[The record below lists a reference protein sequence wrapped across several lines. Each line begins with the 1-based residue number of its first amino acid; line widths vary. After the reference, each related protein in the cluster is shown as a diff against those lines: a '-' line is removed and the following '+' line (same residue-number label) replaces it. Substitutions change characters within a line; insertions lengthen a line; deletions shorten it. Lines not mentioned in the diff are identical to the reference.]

1 MKYLRCP
8 KCKILEEFFKCNIR
22 EKSTLAIYNELN
34 PRIRQ
39 SDGLHIYPMY
49 CFICKSV
56 TEWAM
61 DPLNSSTKAFKGVEY
76 FKTKKATNKDI
87 RNIIVILKN
96 SKGDPTKNRLNVVID
111 LSLLDSNDNLIISK
125 QFSESF
131 EYNIDDNKFNLKQYE
146 KNIKFN
152 LIEDITQQILVFLA
166 NV

>member
-1 MKYLRCP
+1 MK
-8 KCKILEEFFKCNIR
+8 KIFLILIILFLNGCGYTPLYSSKDSNYKVISLNKNVNNSLTNYIQNSIEVISNENA
-22 EKSTLAIYNELN
+22 EKSLNISFEYNE
-34 PRIRQ
+34 
-39 SDGLHIYPMY
+39 
-49 CFICKSV
+49 
-56 TEWAM
+56 
-61 DPLNSSTKAFKGVEY
+61 
-76 FKTKKATNKDI
+76 
-87 RNIIVILKN
+87 NISVILKN

-111 LSLLDSNDNLIISK
+111 LSLVDSNNNLITSK

>member
-1 MKYLRCP
+1 MK
-8 KCKILEEFFKCNIR
+8 KIFLISIILFLNGCGYTPLYSSKDSNYKVISLNKNVNNSLTNYVENSIQVISNENAKKSFNINFD
-22 EKSTLAIYNELN
+22 YNE
-34 PRIRQ
+34 
-39 SDGLHIYPMY
+39 
-49 CFICKSV
+49 
-56 TEWAM
+56 
-61 DPLNSSTKAFKGVEY
+61 
-76 FKTKKATNKDI
+76 
-87 RNIIVILKN
+87 NIIVILKN

-111 LSLLDSNDNLIISK
+111 LSLLDSNNNLITSK

>member
-1 MKYLRCP
+1 MK
-8 KCKILEEFFKCNIR
+8 KIFLILIILFLNSCGYTPLYSTKDSNYKVISLNKNVNNSLTNYVENSIQVISNENAKKSFNINFD
-22 EKSTLAIYNELN
+22 YNE
-34 PRIRQ
+34 
-39 SDGLHIYPMY
+39 
-49 CFICKSV
+49 
-56 TEWAM
+56 
-61 DPLNSSTKAFKGVEY
+61 
-76 FKTKKATNKDI
+76 
-87 RNIIVILKN
+87 NIIVILKN

-111 LSLLDSNDNLIISK
+111 LSLLDSNNNLITSK

>member
-1 MKYLRCP
+1 MK
-8 KCKILEEFFKCNIR
+8 KIFLILIILFLNGCGYTPLYSSKDSNYKVISLKKNVNNSLTNYVQNSIEVISNENAKKSLNI
-22 EKSTLAIYNELN
+22 SFDYNE
-34 PRIRQ
+34 
-39 SDGLHIYPMY
+39 
-49 CFICKSV
+49 
-56 TEWAM
+56 
-61 DPLNSSTKAFKGVEY
+61 
-76 FKTKKATNKDI
+76 
-87 RNIIVILKN
+87 NISVILKN

-111 LSLLDSNDNLIISK
+111 LSLLYSNDNLITSK

>member
-1 MKYLRCP
+1 MK
-8 KCKILEEFFKCNIR
+8 KIFLILIILFLNGCGYTPLYSSKDSNYKVISLKKNVNNSLTNYVQNSIEVISNENAKKSLNI
-22 EKSTLAIYNELN
+22 SFDYNE
-34 PRIRQ
+34 
-39 SDGLHIYPMY
+39 
-49 CFICKSV
+49 
-56 TEWAM
+56 
-61 DPLNSSTKAFKGVEY
+61 
-76 FKTKKATNKDI
+76 
-87 RNIIVILKN
+87 NISVILKN

-111 LSLLDSNDNLIISK
+111 LSLVDSNDNLITSK

>member
-1 MKYLRCP
+1 MK
-8 KCKILEEFFKCNIR
+8 KIFLILIILFLNGCGYTPLYSSKDSNYKVISLNKNVNNSLTNYVQNSIEVISNENA
-22 EKSTLAIYNELN
+22 EKSLNISFEYNE
-34 PRIRQ
+34 
-39 SDGLHIYPMY
+39 
-49 CFICKSV
+49 
-56 TEWAM
+56 
-61 DPLNSSTKAFKGVEY
+61 
-76 FKTKKATNKDI
+76 
-87 RNIIVILKN
+87 NISVILKN

-111 LSLLDSNDNLIISK
+111 LSLFDSNNNLITSK